1 MNLLDLNVGA
11 GAPQTKPWL
20 TPVCFSVEASIMSAT
35 EMKATEG
42 DFGNLIG
49 VNASFTRQ
57 IRPGGAV
64 PLVSGAASVNML
76 LDSFLGGVGVIQP
89 AGTGSLIAPASVI
102 INATYPASVAGA
114 LVCFTVINRN
124 INPAG
129 PSIIGPDGA
138 GVAIPAA
145 QTALRA
151 TSTQFWYQKQA
162 STQWTCVN
170 AF

>member
-1 MNLLDLNVGA
+1 MNLTEFNTGA
-11 GAPQTKPWL
+11 GFPDRKPWL
-20 TPVCFSVEASIMSAT
+20 TPVCYSVEALTMTAT

-42 DFGNLIG
+42 DFGNLTG

-57 IRPGGAV
+57 IRPGGPV
-64 PLVSGAASVNML
+64 PIVSGAAGVNIL
-76 LDSFLGGVGVIQP
+76 LDSFLGGVGVIEP
-89 AGTGSLIAPASVI
+89 AGLGSLSAPPSAL

-129 PSIIGPDGA
+129 PSMIGPDGA

-145 QTALRA
+145 QSALRA

>member
-1 MNLLDLNVGA
+1 MNLAEFNTGT

-20 TPVCFSVEASIMSAT
+20 APVCFSVEASIMTAA

-42 DFGNLIG
+42 DFANLTG
-49 VNASFTRQ
+49 VNVSFARQ

-64 PLVSGAASVNML
+64 PIVSGAASVNIS
-76 LDSFLGGVGVIQP
+76 LDSFLGGVGVIEP
-89 AGTGSLIAPASVI
+89 AGLGSLIAPASAI
-102 INATYPASVAGA
+102 INATYPASVAGS

-129 PSIIGPDGA
+129 PSIVGPDGA
-138 GVAIPAA
+138 GVAIPTA
-145 QTALRA
+145 QSALRA

-170 AF
+170 TF